1 MKVKAHATG
10 PAIRRAARAA
20 AALLSFALLSA
31 VTQGLHID
39 RLGNAA
45 PVLRL
50 DSFDAVPM
58 QRPAGADGQRGQEP
72 GGASRAGWTEGE
84 KEKPGAGPGSS
95 ANGAAALSR
104 LPGTP
109 PRASS

>member
-10 PAIRRAARAA
+10 PATRRAARAA
-20 AALLSFALLSA
+20 VALLSFALLSA
-31 VTQGLHID
+31 VTPRMHID

-45 PVLRL
+45 PVLLL

-58 QRPAGADGQRGQEP
+58 QRLAGADSQRGQEP

-104 LPGTP
+104 LPGTR